1 MPVRHLTSQA
11 PVAGEPLVESID
23 PRLLLSPVDFLFA
36 DHYRQRV
43 VLNYIES
50 LAAAPEAPNWAEV
63 AQAVLEYLRRDLPNH
78 AADEERDLFAAMRKR
93 CGRADNIETVFEVLS
108 AEHSGDE
115 QMAEDVIAGI
125 ERRLNAP
132 SERVDPNFAA
142 AAKAFAATQRRH
154 LAWENALLLPV
165 ARKRLTE
172 GDLRRLGRKMAERR
186 GIPFPKPDAGDRAL
200 AAIKS
205 MLRE

>member
-1 MPVRHLTSQA
+1 MPVRHLISSS
-11 PVAGEPLVESID
+11 PVAGQPIVETID

-43 VLNYIES
+43 VLNHIEW
-50 LAAAPEAPNWAEV
+50 LAATPEAANWVEV
-63 AQAVLEYLRRDLPNH
+63 ARTVLGFLRRDLPNH
-78 AADEERDLFAAMRKR
+78 VADEERDLLAIMRKR

-108 AEHSGDE
+108 AEHAGDE

-125 ERRLNAP
+125 ESQLSAP
-132 SERVDPNFAA
+132 NERVDAA
-142 AAKAFAATQRRH
+142 FVASARAFAATQRRH
-154 LAWENALLLPV
+154 LAWENALVLPV

-172 GDLRRLGRKMAERR
+172 GDLRRLGRKMAARR
-186 GIPFPKPDAGDRAL
+186 GIAFPKPDAGDRAL
-200 AAIKS
+200 VAIKS

>member
-1 MPVRHLTSQA
+1 MPVRHLISPSAA
-11 PVAGEPLVESID
+11 PVEPFVETID
-23 PRLLLSPVDFLFA
+23 PRLLLSPIDFLFA

-43 VLNYIES
+43 VLNHIEW
-50 LAAAPEAPNWAEV
+50 LAMTPEAANWADL
-63 AQAVLEYLRRDLPNH
+63 AKAVLAFLRHDLPNH
-78 AADEERDLFAAMRKR
+78 VADEERDLFAVMRKR

-125 ERRLNAP
+125 ENRLNAP
-132 SERVDPNFAA
+132 NERVDAA
-142 AAKAFAATQRRH
+142 FVASAKAFAATQRRH
-154 LAWENALLLPV
+154 LAWENALVLPV

-172 GDLRRLGRKMAERR
+172 GDLRRLGRKMAARR
-186 GIPFPKPDAGDRAL
+186 SIAFPKPDAGDRAL

-205 MLRE
+205 MVHE